1 MLIYLVMLFF
11 YSSLPHLFFFL
22 MIRRPPRSTR
32 TDTLFPY
39 TTLFRSSAI
48 IITPNKKGDP
58 NGPPRRLQNVRQ
70 FTPDATSTSYP
81 PICDRPGQ
89 CRSRPPVDSPAGCP
103 ARQFGN
109 SCERSYRAAPSP
121 PATPPHASLYR
132 DNPAQRRKTE
142 HSCHPQST
150 PHWHNRHAQE

>member
-1 MLIYLVMLFF
+1 LFV
-11 YSSLPHLFFFL
+11 HFFFFFKQKTAYEMRISDWSSDVCSSDL
-22 MIRRPPRSTR
+22 PVNA
-32 TDTLFPY
+32 
-39 TTLFRSSAI
+39 SAI

-103 ARQFGN
+103 
-109 SCERSYRAAPSP
+109 ERPFR
-121 PATPPHASLYR
+121 
-132 DNPAQRRKTE
+132 N
-142 HSCHPQST
+142 
-150 PHWHNRHAQE
+150 

>member
-1 MLIYLVMLFF
+1 MYCVIVTSCMYLTCFDSSYLF
-11 YSSLPHLFFFL
+11 LFFL

-103 ARQFGN
+103 
-109 SCERSYRAAPSP
+109 ERPFR
-121 PATPPHASLYR
+121 
-132 DNPAQRRKTE
+132 N
-142 HSCHPQST
+142 
-150 PHWHNRHAQE
+150 